1 MDDIINNLK
10 SRILF
15 MSNFAEIREKFE
27 KSGQGHVF
35 KYWGELS
42 DRQKSQLLAQ
52 LEEVDLDEI
61 AYLNET
67 LLFAN
72 KTESQVDFSKLA
84 PAPYIKYSEN
94 KESDPVWQKA
104 KSVGED
110 AIRAGK
116 LAAFVVAGGQGT
128 RLGYD
133 APKGTL
139 PISPVKHK
147 PFFQI
152 FAEKIRFAQ
161 GKYGVEIPFMVMTSI
176 INHAQICSFFKSNG
190 YFGLNPE
197 NVIFFKQGF
206 IPSVDK
212 SGKIILSGKDEIALA
227 PNGHGGCL
235 RAMVRSGAIAR
246 LKELGV
252 EYISYFQVD
261 NPLVNIIDPYFL
273 GFHILGGSEM
283 SSKMIPKA
291 YPLEKVGHFCIYNG
305 KLCVIE
311 YSDLPASYQEQLDEN
326 GALKFI
332 AGSVAI
338 HILNVDFVEAKGSDD
353 SDCKLPF
360 HVAFKK
366 VSFVDGNGDIVKPEK
381 PNGYKYEMF
390 VFDALENAKNPVVL
404 EGLRREE
411 FSAVKNK
418 DGLDSPAA
426 CKRDQKRQF
435 ADWLEAAGVPLE
447 RDSDGT
453 PVFDIEIS
461 PLFASNKSDFVE
473 KWKAIDKKP
482 EIRDGLFIE

>member
-1 MDDIINNLK
+1 
-10 SRILF
+10 
-15 MSNFAEIREKFE
+15 MSNYAEIREKFE

-35 KYWGELS
+35 KYWGGLTDS
-42 DRQKSQLLAQ
+42 QKSRLLSQ
-52 LEEVDLDEI
+52 LEEVDLEEI
-61 AYLNET
+61 AHLNET

-72 KTESQVDFSKLA
+72 KTESQVDFSRLE
-84 PAPYIKYSEN
+84 PAPYVKYSEN
-94 KESDPVWQKA
+94 KEVDPVWQKA
-104 KSVGED
+104 KSAGEE

-152 FAEKIRFAQ
+152 FAEKIRCAQ
-161 GKYGVEIPFMVMTSI
+161 EKYGVEIPFMVMTSI
-176 INHAQICSFFKSNG
+176 INHTQICDFFKSNAC
-190 YFGLNPE
+190 FGLNPE
-197 NVIFFKQGF
+197 KVVFFKQGF

-212 SGKIILSGKDEIALA
+212 FGKIILSDKGEIALA

-235 RAMVRSGAIAR
+235 RAMVRSGAIAK

-273 GFHILGGSEM
+273 GFHILGNSEM

-311 YSDLPASYQEQLDEN
+311 YSDLPASYQEMRDEN
-326 GALKFI
+326 GGLKFV

-338 HILNVDFVEAKGSDD
+338 HILNVDFVEAKGADD

-366 VSFVDGNGDIVKPEK
+366 VPFLDQGGNVVKPEK

-390 VFDALENAKNPVVL
+390 VFDALESAKNPLVL
-404 EGLRREE
+404 EGLRCDE

-418 DGLDSPAA
+418 EGIDSPAT

-435 ADWLEAAGVPLE
+435 AEWLEAAGVSLE
-447 RDSDGT
+447 RDSEKT
-453 PVFDIEIS
+453 PVYDIEIS
-461 PLFASNKSDFVE
+461 PLFASNKADFVE
-473 KWKAIDKKP
+473 KWNALEKKP
-482 EIRDGLFIE
+482 EIRDGLYIE

>member
-1 MDDIINNLK
+1 MANYT
-10 SRILF
+10 
-15 MSNFAEIREKFE
+15 EIRKKFE
-27 KSGQGHVF
+27 EANQAQVF
-35 KYWGELS
+35 KYWDELN
-42 DRQKSQLLAQ
+42 DTQKAKLLSQ
-52 LEEVDLDEI
+52 LEEVNLDEI

-72 KTESQVDFSKLA
+72 KTESQVDFSKLT
-84 PAPYIKYSEN
+84 PADYIKYPQD
-94 KESDPVWQKA
+94 KETDKSWQDA
-104 KSVGED
+104 KKVGED
-110 AIRAGK
+110 AIVAGK
-116 LAAFVVAGGQGT
+116 LATFVVAGGQGT

-139 PISPVKHK
+139 PVSPVTHK
-147 PFFQI
+147 TLFQI
-152 FAEKIRFAQ
+152 FAEKIKYAQ
-161 GKYGVEIPFMVMTSI
+161 KKYNVEIPFMIMTSI
-176 INHAQICSFFKSNG
+176 INHNQICDFFKAHN

-197 NVIFFKQGF
+197 KVIFFKQSF

-212 SGKIILSGKDEIALA
+212 FGKIILSDKDEIALA

-235 RAMVRSGAIAR
+235 FAMVRSGAIAK
-246 LKELGV
+246 LKSLGV

-273 GFHILGGSEM
+273 GFHILTKSEM

-291 YPLEKVGHFCIYNG
+291 YPLEKVGHFCNYND

-326 GALKFI
+326 GKLKFI

-338 HILNVDFVEAKGSDD
+338 HIIDADFVEVKGSD
-353 SDCKLPF
+353 SSKFKLPF

-366 VSFVDGNGDIVKPEK
+366 IPYVGEDGKVVKPES

-390 VFDALENAKNPVVL
+390 VFDALESAKTPLVL
-404 EGLRREE
+404 EGLRSDE

-418 DGLDSPAA
+418 DGVDSPAT

-435 ADWLEAAGVPLE
+435 ANWLEAVGVNLE
-447 RDSDGT
+447 KDAEGA

-461 PLFASNKSDFVE
+461 PLFATNKVDFAK
-473 KWKAIDKKP
+473 KWNLLTVKP
-482 EIRDGLFIE
+482 EIKNNLFIE